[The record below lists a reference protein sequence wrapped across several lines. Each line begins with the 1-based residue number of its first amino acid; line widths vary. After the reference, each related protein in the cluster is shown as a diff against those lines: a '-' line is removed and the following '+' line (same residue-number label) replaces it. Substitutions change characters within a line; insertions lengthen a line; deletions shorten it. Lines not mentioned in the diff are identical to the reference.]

1 MHILTSSQSDDIVL
15 PAAGGTAAEQGFV
28 EARKNE
34 KPGARKERMPG
45 ERPILGCLVCVLV
58 TMLGGVGGALA
69 QGVVDGV
76 SVPPMVE
83 DRPIGKAPPPS
94 EIQPIT
100 DVLPLWGTTLR
111 DKGVDLP
118 LPFGLGL
125 TYTYIN
131 QNTKVYDVEVEGR
144 PLGVSIPDS
153 KTFSHTL
160 VFRADVWVVPIFD
173 VYGLFGYTG
182 GETKP
187 RIRLPNG
194 SSIGSTVNYS
204 RALYGGGAT
213 LAGGYQAFFLTLDAN
228 YTSGAIQS
236 DKGQIGS
243 RNLFS
248 ITFTPRAGA
257 NFSAGVLGEGAVWIG
272 GMYMDFAQ
280 EIRDSIHL
288 ADRNPALPII
298 VGQDDIDYTVRIRAK
313 DPWNLLLGGNWQV
326 NKRWSIA
333 LELGGVLDRFQ
344 ATGSAMFRF

>member
-1 MHILTSSQSDDIVL
+1 MAPSQKSTPVL
-15 PAAGGTAAEQGFV
+15 I
-28 EARKNE
+28 ARSPN
-34 KPGARKERMPG
+34 GAMSG
-45 ERPILGCLVCVLV
+45 DRPIVRCLHPGLLLVVLFGLVAVLGSS
-58 TMLGGVGGALA
+58 GALA
-69 QGVVDGV
+69 QGGVEGV
-76 SVPPMVE
+76 SAPPIVDE
-83 DRPIGKAPPPS
+83 QPIGKAPPPS

-100 DVLPLWGTTLR
+100 DVVPLWGTTLR

-160 VFRADVWVVPIFD
+160 VFRADVWLLPILN

-187 RIRLPNG
+187 EIRLPDG
-194 SSIGSTVNYS
+194 SSISSSVTYS
-204 RALYGGGAT
+204 RALYGGGGT
-213 LAGGYQAFFLTLDAN
+213 LAGGYRAFFITADAN
-228 YTSGAIQS
+228 FTTGAVQS
-236 DKGQIGS
+236 DDGQIGS
-243 RNLFS
+243 RNLYS

-257 NFSAGVLGEGAVWIG
+257 NFSSGMLGEGAVWIG

-280 EIRDSIHL
+280 EVRDVIDL
-288 ADRNPALPII
+288 ADRNPVLPII
-298 VGQDDIDYTVRIRAK
+298 VGQDEIDYTVRIQAK
-313 DPWNLLLGGNWQV
+313 EPWNLLLGGNWQV

-333 LELGGVLDRFQ
+333 VELGGVLDRFQ
-344 ATGSAMFRF
+344 STVSAMFRF